1 MQTSNVFS
9 PPKKPSFLL
18 LFITLQAPS
27 ISSTLQYSTQY
38 ILLFLFFYN
47 ISMNFTYLNLYVH
60 LNTFVTDAIVGT
72 PTVSSYYVGSFD
84 IIRKTTH
91 NNGNGAMYIRVE
103 FFSPVALFFYF
114 NFISRSFR
122 KILLISKIDFHFH

>member
-1 MQTSNVFS
+1 MQTSNVF
-9 PPKKPSFLL
+9 PPPQKPSFLL

-91 NNGNGAMYIRVE
+91 NNGNGAMYIRVD
-103 FFSPVALFFYF
+103 FFFPGRFVLLFQFYQSKF
-114 NFISRSFR
+114 QENSINFEN
-122 KILLISKIDFHFH
+122 